1 MSDDHNCFHIITS
14 PAFAVDQ
21 RKTCLSSLHHF
32 WKTCFRWQKSTSL
45 SWFLATHLQ
54 PGKEHCCLLR
64 CPTPSLDLDQPEYQ
78 PWCEAKW
85 SMCIM
90 PLLWANNWN
99 PRETR
104 GPWGELAEGRK
115 ATMRSFLSS
124 KANVSWHAAIFKML
138 RGDMR
143 GKLAPISSYPALIR
157 CRSVACF
164 RHPNFSIHYIPS
176 GIPVLCWTYVN
187 EVSPK
192 LQKSIIYQLCMA
204 WCPTSKT
211 DLTLECQ
218 TLQSASWRNSNGNR
232 FVCWAFCAP
241 WTWKQTEC
249 SPLTFLGQHI
259 MLLAKLA
266 PISSYPALIR
276 GGLVACRKGSWRMHF
291 VHHCFRIAPTFQY
304 ITYLQASLYCAE
316 LMSKYTPRVFKN
328 IQPICSFT
336 CLPQHRLDFPITD
349 VALEF
354 FWWVMIT
361 IAFILLTSL
370 LLIKE
375 KHVFPLCIISE
386 RHVLGGKS
394 QRHWAD
400 SLPLICNPEKN
411 IAVCFAVQ
419 HLALIW
425 TNQNTNH
432 GAKQNDQCALCPC
445 YELTIGIQGKPVG
458 PGANLQKA
466 GKRPCEAF
474 YHPKQMSHGMLQSSK
489 CCVGTCVG
497 SLLPS
502 QATRH
507 WFVAAQWHAS
517 NTPTLQCI
525 TYLQASLYCAELM
538 SMRFHRNCKSH
549 SFINC
554 VRLGVQH
561 LKLIWHWNAKH
572 GKPAWWK
579 NSNGNRFVC
588 WAFCAPW
595 TWKQTECSP
604 LTFLGQHIMLLAK
617 LAPISSYPALIR
629 GGLVACR
636 KGSWRMHFLHHC
648 FRIAPTFQYI
658 TYLQAS
664 LYCAELMSKYT
675 PRVFKN
681 IQPICSFTCLPQ
693 HRLDF
698 PITDVALEFF
708 WWAMITI
715 VFIS

>member
-1 MSDDHNCFHIITS
+1 MSHGMLQSSECCVGTCVGSLLPSQATRHWFVAAQWHASGTPTFQCITYLQASLYCAELMPMRFHRNCKSHSFIICVWLGVQHLKLIWHWNAKHGKPAWWKNSNGNRFVCWAFCAPWTWKQTEWSCYWRSLLPSQATRHWFVAAWWHSGKEVGECILCIIAFESPQLFNTLHTFRHPCIVLNSCPTILHVSSKTSNPYHMLVYLLAPTSTWLSHYRCGTRVLLMSDDHNCFHIITS
-14 PAFAVDQ
+14 HVVAVDQ

-218 TLQSASWRNSNGNR
+218 TLQSASWRNSNENR

-276 GGLVACRKGSWRMHF
+276 CGLVAFRKGSWRMHF

-316 LMSKYTPRVFKN
+316 LMSKYTPRVDKN
-328 IQPICSFT
+328 IQPISYA
-336 CLPQHRLDFPITD
+336 RLLACPNID
-349 VALEF
+349 
-354 FWWVMIT
+354 
-361 IAFILLTSL
+361 LT
-370 LLIKE
+370 
-375 KHVFPLCIISE
+375 FPL
-386 RHVLGGKS
+386 
-394 QRHWAD
+394 
-400 SLPLICNPEKN
+400 
-411 IAVCFAVQ
+411 
-419 HLALIW
+419 
-425 TNQNTNH
+425 
-432 GAKQNDQCALCPC
+432 
-445 YELTIGIQGKPVG
+445 
-458 PGANLQKA
+458 
-466 GKRPCEAF
+466 
-474 YHPKQMSHGMLQSSK
+474 QM
-489 CCVGTCVG
+489 
-497 SLLPS
+497 
-502 QATRH
+502 
-507 WFVAAQWHAS
+507 WH
-517 NTPTLQCI
+517 
-525 TYLQASLYCAELM
+525 
-538 SMRFHRNCKSH
+538 
-549 SFINC
+549 
-554 VRLGVQH
+554 
-561 LKLIWHWNAKH
+561 
-572 GKPAWWK
+572 
-579 NSNGNRFVC
+579 
-588 WAFCAPW
+588 
-595 TWKQTECSP
+595 
-604 LTFLGQHIMLLAK
+604 
-617 LAPISSYPALIR
+617 
-629 GGLVACR
+629 
-636 KGSWRMHFLHHC
+636 
-648 FRIAPTFQYI
+648 
-658 TYLQAS
+658 
-664 LYCAELMSKYT
+664 
-675 PRVFKN
+675 
-681 IQPICSFTCLPQ
+681 
-693 HRLDF
+693 
-698 PITDVALEFF
+698 
-708 WWAMITI
+708 
-715 VFIS
+715 